1 MCIHTYMHRH
11 IIHSYT
17 HAYTH
22 ECVWLTHT
30 HMNTHIHTHRFKAEG
45 GSRGRH
51 SNPSPHELKQE
62 EHKFE
67 VGSTWASNQETTSET
82 KQTPFASP
90 KPDRFWQSCFLSSFI
105 LSLDVISHFWST
117 SAGRCEPALS
127 WLRHPELPPLVQ
139 ANWVIVVSRVCRG
152 LTTYQCCAL
161 SGCWHFILSSP
172 SLMELWKHWPSVLY
186 IAHIQ
191 KRSLPSCS
199 KLFPCRKAIGIAKSE
214 FWILLIRLKPASHLR
229 ATYKRSRES
238 PLTLA
243 WCSFSTESWNKGG
256 SWIFFW
262 TRLFLVSWNF
272 GLSLAGKRI
281 DS

>member
-1 MCIHTYMHRH
+1 MYTHVHTIHTHAYTHIHTHRHTCTRTLIHTCMDTNTHTYMCIHTYMHRH

-105 LSLDVISHFWST
+105 LSLDVISHF
-117 SAGRCEPALS
+117 
-127 WLRHPELPPLVQ
+127 
-139 ANWVIVVSRVCRG
+139 
-152 LTTYQCCAL
+152 
-161 SGCWHFILSSP
+161 
-172 SLMELWKHWPSVLY
+172 
-186 IAHIQ
+186 
-191 KRSLPSCS
+191 
-199 KLFPCRKAIGIAKSE
+199 
-214 FWILLIRLKPASHLR
+214 
-229 ATYKRSRES
+229 
-238 PLTLA
+238 
-243 WCSFSTESWNKGG
+243 
-256 SWIFFW
+256 
-262 TRLFLVSWNF
+262 
-272 GLSLAGKRI
+272 
-281 DS
+281 